1 MASKNTGCAVTIEN
15 KRIMIVEDNEDIA
28 DLIRAGLKEIRHYE
42 LFFASEGNQAVE
54 SIQEVLPDLV
64 VLDIVVPGLNGYQ
77 ICKRVKE
84 NPRTAYIPV
93 LMLSG
98 TRIKTEDKI
107 HGLESGGDDYLAKP
121 FDIDEL
127 KARIQALLRRSESF
141 LDANSLTKL
150 PGSNRIHQEIEK
162 RVRSRTQFAV
172 GYCDLSNFKAFNDVY
187 GYERGNRVIEF
198 TSALILNSLRSYDKK
213 GFLGHVGGDDFIFI
227 CSIPTLEKIATKII
241 HEFDSG
247 IMLHYDIE
255 DLKKGGIR
263 TENRQGHLER
273 FKVMTVTIVAVT
285 SRKRRFHSALEVSEV
300 LTELKRF
307 GKQSSGSIF
316 LVDKRTS

>member
-1 MASKNTGCAVTIEN
+1 
-15 KRIMIVEDNEDIA
+15 MIVEDNDQIA
-28 DLIRAGLKEIRHYE
+28 NLIRTGLQETPHYE
-42 LFFASEGNQAVE
+42 LFFASEGNQAVK
-54 SIQEVLPDLV
+54 SIKELLPDLV
-64 VLDIVVPGLNGYQ
+64 ILDIIVPGLNGYQ

-98 TRIKTEDKI
+98 TRIETEDKI
-107 HGLESGGDDYLAKP
+107 HGLESGGDDYLVKP

-127 KARIQALLRRSESF
+127 KARIHALLRRSESF

-162 RVRSRTQFAV
+162 KVQSRSQFAV
-172 GYCDLSNFKAFNDVY
+172 AYCDLSNFKAFNDVY

-198 TSALILNSLRSYDKK
+198 TSALILNAIKAHDEK

-227 CSIPTLEKIATKII
+227 SSISALEKTATKII
-241 HEFDSG
+241 QDFDSG

-273 FKVMTVTIVAVT
+273 FKVMTITIVAVT

-307 GKQSSGSIF
+307 AKQSSGSIF
-316 LVDKRTS
+316 LVDKRS